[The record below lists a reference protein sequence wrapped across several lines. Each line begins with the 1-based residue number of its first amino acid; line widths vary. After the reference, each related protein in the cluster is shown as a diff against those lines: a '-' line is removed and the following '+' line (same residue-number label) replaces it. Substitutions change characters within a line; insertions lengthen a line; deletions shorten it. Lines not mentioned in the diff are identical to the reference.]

1 MGVFMMCRVRAQV
14 VLALAAAVPCSV
26 ALSPA
31 ALADLPQIKTN
42 ASNAV
47 PECATPG
54 RLTAFLRA
62 RNGRLDDKFQSI
74 AADYMRIG
82 EELNVRWDAAFFQML
97 LETGNLT
104 FTGDVSIKQNNFAGL
119 GATGKHA
126 PGETFTDVPT
136 GVRAHIEHLL
146 LYAGDKLDNPVA
158 ERTRKVQEWGI
169 LTAWQ
174 KTISGPMTFGALAKQ
189 WAPTSRAYGRDIEA
203 VSDAFYQG
211 ACKADDPNPE
221 MMALA
226 RPGVDVKSGAVTQIV
241 ETASVATEP
250 KLTGA
255 ELARRAVD
263 EARASGSFVKS
274 SLGASSLVADMDKA
288 KISATSPVVTILN
301 APPAAATTTEP
312 GPTAAP
318 AAAEK
323 IASTPGSVSAAGS
336 GSGSVQVAALSTGG
350 SLKSAVAKP
359 SASASKQP
367 SKKSTCRVWTA
378 SYGGGRAVIIRA
390 NTDEFDNYT
399 VLDVNEGAEKREAEA
414 YIAAYAQGGETVAEF
429 ASPSQ
434 ALDKAFEMCPEG

>member
-14 VLALAAAVPCSV
+14 ALALAAAVPCSV
-26 ALSPA
+26 AFSPA
-31 ALADLPQIKTN
+31 VLADLPQIKTN

-54 RLTAFLRA
+54 RLTAFLRD

-119 GATGKHA
+119 GATGKRA
-126 PGETFTDVPT
+126 PGETFADVPT

-158 ERTRKVQEWGI
+158 ERTRKVQEWGV
-169 LTAWQ
+169 LTSWR

-211 ACKADDPNPE
+211 PCKATDPYPE

-241 ETASVATEP
+241 ETASVETEP
-250 KLTGA
+250 KITGA
-255 ELARRAVD
+255 ELARRAVE

-274 SLGASSLVADMDKA
+274 SLGASSLVADIDKA
-288 KISATSPVVTILN
+288 KASATSPVVTILN
-301 APPAAATTTEP
+301 APPPAAAATES
-312 GPTAAP
+312 GASAEPTAA
-318 AAAEK
+318 EK
-323 IASTPGSVSAAGS
+323 TASTPPPTGPGASS
-336 GSGSVQVAALSTGG
+336 GTVQVAALSTGG
-350 SLKSAVAKP
+350 SLKSAAAKP
-359 SASASKQP
+359 SASATKQP
-367 SKKSTCRVWTA
+367 PKKSTCRVWTA

-414 YIAAYAQGGETVAEF
+414 YIAAYAQGGATVAEF
-429 ASPSQ
+429 ASPAQ